1 LRFLTPELFLNEL
14 DVITLDKVG
23 SVGVAMTETA
33 EIGIIGGTGVYD
45 QEKFENVKEIK
56 VFTPF
61 GETSDLVSVGLYRNI
76 RVAFIPRHGRNHT
89 IPPHRV
95 NYRANVWALK
105 QLGVKRIIASA
116 AVGSLREDYG
126 PGTFVIPDQFI
137 DRTKKRLDTF
147 YEGGQVCHI
156 STADPFC
163 EQLRQVFIKNAK
175 KIGLDV
181 KDGGTYVCIEGPR
194 FSTRAESRLFQMWK
208 ADVVGMTL
216 YPECVLAR
224 EAELCY
230 VSISIVTD
238 YDVWAESPV
247 STKEVIEKAHK
258 SNEDLKKLILEALP
272 QIPKTRDCK
281 CGSAL
286 KDALM

>member
-1 LRFLTPELFLNEL
+1 MAG
-14 DVITLDKVG
+14 K
-23 SVGVAMTETA
+23 ETA

-45 QEKFENVKEIK
+45 QDSFEDVKE
-56 VFTPF
+56 VEVSTPF
-61 GETSDLVSVGLYRNI
+61 GETSDLVSRGIYKNVK
-76 RVAFIPRHGRNHT
+76 VAFIPRHGRNHT

-105 QLGVKRIIASA
+105 QLGVKRIIATA

-126 PGTFVIPDQFI
+126 PGTFVVPDQFI
-137 DRTKKRLDTF
+137 DRTKKRLDTY

-156 STADPFC
+156 SSADPFC
-163 EQLRQVFIKNAK
+163 EQLRPLFIKAAQQL
-175 KIGLDV
+175 GLDI
-181 KDGGTYVCIEGPR
+181 KDKGTYVCIEGPR

-216 YPECVLAR
+216 YPECILAR

-247 STKEVIEKAHK
+247 STKEVIEKAQK
-258 SNEDLKKLILEALP
+258 SNEDLKELILDMLP
-272 QIPKTRDCK
+272 KMPKTKTCK

-286 KDALM
+286 KDAFM

>member
-1 LRFLTPELFLNEL
+1 M
-14 DVITLDKVG
+14 K
-23 SVGVAMTETA
+23 ETA
-33 EIGIIGGTGVYD
+33 NIGIIGGTGVYD
-45 QEKFENVKEIK
+45 QDSFENVKEIK

-61 GETSDLVSVGLYRNI
+61 GETSDLVSIGLYEDFK
-76 RVAFIPRHGRNHT
+76 VAFIPRHSRNHT
-89 IPPHRV
+89 IPPHLV

-156 STADPFC
+156 SAADPFC
-163 EQLRQVFIKNAK
+163 KELGPFFVK
-175 KIGLDV
+175 KAQKLGLDV
-181 KDGGTYVCIEGPR
+181 KKRGTYVCIEGPR

-208 ADVVGMTL
+208 ADIVGMTV

-238 YDVWAESPV
+238 YDVWSENPV
-247 STKEVIEKAHK
+247 STKEVIEKAK
-258 SNEDLKKLILEALP
+258 ESNQQLKKLILEAIP
-272 QIPKTRDCK
+272 QIPKARKCS

-286 KDALM
+286 KDALF

>member
-1 LRFLTPELFLNEL
+1 
-14 DVITLDKVG
+14 
-23 SVGVAMTETA
+23 MTEKVDV
-33 EIGIIGGTGVYD
+33 GIIGGTGVYD
-45 QEKFENVKEIK
+45 QESFDDVKEVK

-61 GETSDLVSVGLYRNI
+61 GATSDLISVGTYKNVK
-76 RVAFIPRHGRNHT
+76 VAFIPRHGRNHT
-89 IPPHRV
+89 IPPHMV

-105 QLGVKRIIASA
+105 QLGAKRVITSA

-156 STADPFC
+156 SAADPFC
-163 EQLRQVFIKNAK
+163 EQLRQFFIKTAK
-175 KIGLDV
+175 KLGLDV
-181 KDGGTYVCIEGPR
+181 KDRGTYVCIEGPR

-208 ADVVGMTL
+208 ADIVGMTL

-230 VSISIVTD
+230 VSISMVTD
-238 YDVWAESPV
+238 YDVWADSPV
-247 STKEVIEKAHK
+247 STKEVIEKAK
-258 SNEDLKKLILEALP
+258 ESNEKLKQLILEALP
-272 QIPKTRDCK
+272 KIPENRTCG

-286 KDALM
+286 EDALM